1 LKRFLPIL
9 LIAAAVL
16 IPYAP
21 SARNGFVWDDTAL
34 LLRDPLIR
42 SWRLIPE
49 GFQHFLFT
57 DATASDFYRPIQRLS
72 YTLEYVVFGLEPT
85 VFHVTS
91 VLCHLAAALA
101 LFAFSRELLRLLNAG
116 DRANRW
122 GSLAAAVVWAV
133 HPVHSSAVVY
143 ISGRADPLAA
153 AFGFIGL
160 YLVLV
165 SLRTGG
171 AASRIFTLAA
181 GVACLLSALSK
192 EAGLIFLALWLAIVL
207 LQKNRT
213 AALKAIV
220 VALFVIVSYASLR
233 MAAEHNPAPRIRSP
247 APALVRPILAARA
260 VAEYAGLLILPVN
273 LRMERDVET
282 HPAGHDN
289 AARAGMAWK
298 ELQTLA
304 GILLIAGF
312 VRWLLRART
321 RDRAAFTCLVLT
333 ALSYLPVSG
342 LFSLNASIAEHWLYV
357 PSAFLFL
364 ALAISVAR
372 ALESAPVARRF
383 RPVAIFALA
392 GWLVFLSAR
401 TFLRTFDWKAQRTF
415 LERTIAAG
423 GDSPRMLINLAG
435 WEMNYGSPE
444 EATKHLDA
452 ALRKE
457 PDQPIAVLNRAALAI
472 KMNEFETARELLKRA
487 TQMPLVEAQAHEL
500 LAVLA
505 HKENGTSDL
514 QRMRLA
520 SRTGPPNWTIQK
532 RYVKLLAENGAT
544 DRAIDELK
552 RILVTQWYRA
562 DTWRLLAELL
572 ASNGQGAAAVEALK
586 RAHDYDVH
594 LHAPAPAP

>member
-1 LKRFLPIL
+1 
-9 LIAAAVL
+9 
-16 IPYAP
+16 
-21 SARNGFVWDDTAL
+21 
-34 LLRDPLIR
+34 
-42 SWRLIPE
+42 
-49 GFQHFLFT
+49 
-57 DATASDFYRPIQRLS
+57 
-72 YTLEYVVFGLEPT
+72 
-85 VFHVTS
+85 
-91 VLCHLAAALA
+91 
-101 LFAFSRELLRLLNAG
+101 
-116 DRANRW
+116 
-122 GSLAAAVVWAV
+122 
-133 HPVHSSAVVY
+133 
-143 ISGRADPLAA
+143 
-153 AFGFIGL
+153 
-160 YLVLV
+160 
-165 SLRTGG
+165 
-171 AASRIFTLAA
+171 
-181 GVACLLSALSK
+181 
-192 EAGLIFLALWLAIVL
+192 
-207 LQKNRT
+207 
-213 AALKAIV
+213 
-220 VALFVIVSYASLR
+220 
-233 MAAEHNPAPRIRSP
+233 
-247 APALVRPILAARA
+247 
-260 VAEYAGLLILPVN
+260 
-273 LRMERDVET
+273 
-282 HPAGHDN
+282 
-289 AARAGMAWK
+289 
-298 ELQTLA
+298 
-304 GILLIAGF
+304 
-312 VRWLLRART
+312 
-321 RDRAAFTCLVLT
+321 VLT

-372 ALESAPVARRF
+372 ARESAPVARRF

-401 TFLRTFDWKAQRTF
+401 TFLRTFDWKDQRTF

-562 DTWRLLAELL
+562 DTWRMLAELL